1 MRFHT
6 LQEWLDWQQ
15 RFHPKAIDL
24 GLERVA
30 QVWRRLHPGPFPCRV
45 ITVAGTNGKGSSV
58 AFLDAILGA
67 AGYRVGCYTSPHLL
81 RYNERIRV
89 AGREAADA
97 DICRTFEQV
106 EAARQGISLTYFEFG
121 TLAALKIFSGAD
133 LDVAVLEVGLG
144 GRLDAVNII
153 DPEAALITAIALDHS
168 EWLGETRERI
178 AVEKGG
184 ILRPGRPA
192 VIADPDPPETLLQ
205 LAQELSADTR
215 VAGRDY
221 GFRSRGESWEWWG
234 RQQRHGELPLPRLVG
249 DFQLANAAA
258 VLAVLE
264 SLREKLPVTEE
275 AIAAGLRAARI
286 DGRFQVLSGEPAL
299 VLDVAHNPQAAQAL
313 ARNLAAQ
320 PCRGRTL
327 ALFSAL
333 RDKDIPGIVQ
343 AVQGEIDHWYLVPLE
358 DDRATPLEQ
367 LRQLLLQAGVGAQ
380 QITAIPSLADA
391 LQQLRTD
398 AGPDDRVAVFGSF
411 LTVAGVEQELLRSGA
426 VSEPE
431 PG

>member
-1 MRFHT
+1 MRFNT

-30 QVWRRLHPGPFPCRV
+30 EVWRRLYPGPFPCQV

-67 AGYRVGCYTSPHLL
+67 AGYRAGCYTSPHLL

-89 AGREAADA
+89 AGREAEDA
-97 DICRTFEQV
+97 AICRAFEQV
-106 EAARQGISLTYFEFG
+106 EAARHGISLTYFEFG
-121 TLAALKIFSGAD
+121 TLAALKIFAESQ

-153 DPEAALITAIALDHS
+153 DPDAALITAIALDHS
-168 EWLGETRERI
+168 EWLGETRDRI
-178 AVEKGG
+178 ALEKGG

-205 LAQELSADTR
+205 LAQELSADSML
-215 VAGRDY
+215 ASRDY
-221 GFRSRGESWEWWG
+221 GFRSSEKSWEWWG
-234 RQQRHGELPLPRLVG
+234 RQTRWKELPRPRLIG
-249 DFQLANAAA
+249 DFQFANAAA

-264 SLREKLPVTEE
+264 SLREIVPVSAE
-275 AIAAGLRAARI
+275 AVATGLRAARI
-286 DGRFQVLSGEPAL
+286 GGRFQVLSGRPTL
-299 VLDVAHNPQAAQAL
+299 VLDVAHNPQAAQSL
-313 ARNLAAQ
+313 AGNLAAQ
-320 PCRGRTL
+320 PCDGRTL

-358 DDRATPLEQ
+358 DDRATPPEELQ
-367 LRQLLLQAGVGAQ
+367 RLLVQAGVAAQ
-380 QITAIPSLADA
+380 RITAVPSLEVA
-391 LQQLRTD
+391 LQHVRSD
-398 AGPDDRVAVFGSF
+398 AEADDRVVVFGSF
-411 LTVAGVEQELLRSGA
+411 LTVAGVAQELLRSGS
-426 VSEPE
+426 VPE
-431 PG
+431 GELV

>member
-1 MRFHT
+1 MHFDT

-30 QVWRRLHPGPFPCRV
+30 EVWRRLHPGPFPCRV
-45 ITVAGTNGKGSSV
+45 ISVAGTNGKGSSV

-89 AGREAADA
+89 AGREATDQ
-97 DICRTFEQV
+97 DICRAFQQV
-106 EAARQGISLTYFEFG
+106 EEARHGISLTYFEFG
-121 TLAALKIFSGAD
+121 TLAALKIFSEAN
-133 LDVAVLEVGLG
+133 LEVAVLEVGLG

-153 DPEAALITAIALDHS
+153 DPDAALITSIALDHG
-168 EWLGETRERI
+168 EWLGDTRDRV

-184 ILRPGRPA
+184 IMRPGRPA
-192 VIADPDPPETLLQ
+192 VVADADPPETLLQ
-205 LAQELSADTR
+205 LAQELAADTV

-221 GFRSRGESWEWWG
+221 GFRSDEESWEWWG
-234 RQQRHGELPLPRLVG
+234 RQERRKGLPLPRLTG
-249 DFQLANAAA
+249 GFQLANAAA

-264 SLREKLPVTEE
+264 SLREKLPVT
-275 AIAAGLRAARI
+275 AGAVAAGLRTARI
-286 DGRFQVLSGEPAL
+286 DGRFQVLPGRPTL
-299 VLDVAHNPQAAQAL
+299 VLDVAHNPQAAQGL
-313 ARNLAAQ
+313 AQNLAAR
-320 PCRGRTL
+320 PCSGRTL

-343 AVQGEIDHWYLVPLE
+343 AVQGEIDHWYLVPLKDE
-358 DDRATPLEQ
+358 RATPLEQ

-380 QITAIPSLADA
+380 QISAIPSSADA
-391 LQQLRTD
+391 LQQARSD
-398 AGPDDRVAVFGSF
+398 AGPDDRVVVFGSF
-411 LTVAGVEQELLRSGA
+411 LTVAGIGQELLRSGT
-426 VSEPE
+426 VSEGK